1 MEYAATPRMMVEVA
15 SRMEATAHSGCG
27 GCAKGKCPKSSK
39 ECKPASDCCV
49 NCPMCYVTLLPVT
62 IGHSGPVF
70 VSVEYPAWASSYS
83 FQYSI
88 SCWKPPNAA

>member
-1 MEYAATPRMMVEVA
+1 
-15 SRMEATAHSGCG
+15 
-27 GCAKGKCPKSSK
+27 
-39 ECKPASDCCV
+39 
-49 NCPMCYVTLLPVT
+49 MCYVTLLPVT